1 MSILETFLLL
11 RVVNLGDGGGDVSF
25 FLEIG
30 FLFEGMIWIKKT
42 FRIRY

>member
-25 FLEIG
+25 F
-30 FLFEGMIWIKKT
+30 
-42 FRIRY
+42 FRNRIFIRGDDLDKENV